1 MSSQRESLW
10 EKIKKFF
17 KNLFKKEKIE
27 ALPEPEIETKI
38 EPKVEQNIEQTQEI
52 MQVSETAIEI
62 ESETK
67 NEQPINKKSK
77 EEYLDLYKKIKEN
90 QIDINTL
97 TKDDLIMFIK
107 FGNAELQFLE
117 NRIESEK
124 TEITKYKKEIVFYQ
138 NNLVE
143 TA

>member
-27 ALPEPEIETKI
+27 ALPEPEIEMKI
-38 EPKVEQNIEQTQEI
+38 EPKVEQNIEQTQGI
-52 MQVSETAIEI
+52 MQES

-67 NEQPINKKSK
+67 LKSENKTEQPINIKSK

-97 TKDDLIMFIK
+97 TKEDLIMFVK
-107 FGNAELQFLE
+107 FGKAELQFLE

-124 TEITKYKKEIVFYQ
+124 TEITKYKKEIVCYQ

>member
-38 EPKVEQNIEQTQEI
+38 ELKVEQNIEQTQEI
-52 MQVSETAIEI
+52 MQVSETATEI

>member
-1 MSSQRESLW
+1 
-10 EKIKKFF
+10 
-17 KNLFKKEKIE
+17 
-27 ALPEPEIETKI
+27 
-38 EPKVEQNIEQTQEI
+38 
-52 MQVSETAIEI
+52 
-62 ESETK
+62 
-67 NEQPINKKSK
+67 
-77 EEYLDLYKKIKEN
+77 
-90 QIDINTL
+90 
-97 TKDDLIMFIK
+97 MFIK